1 MADNKQINPKKPIP
15 SSGYD
20 RLRDNLTSNFA
31 DGFPVND
38 FPNPDNRAN
47 INRGTITTRKDDTVQ
62 DVSIGLQDHDEA
74 IAYYFNNVI
83 QPTVVTNGNR
93 IKVPIMYGAPERW
106 KGVQRDGHFRDK
118 EGKLQVPL
126 IMFKRDS
133 VEKRRDLGNKM
144 DANSP
149 QLYYTFQERYTK
161 KNQYDNFSVLM
172 NRKPVEEYHATVIPD
187 YVNIS
192 YSCIIWTDY
201 VAQMNKLIEAINYA
215 SDSYWGDGERF
226 KFNAKID
233 TYNNT
238 TEVAQGDN
246 RSVKTN
252 FGLKIS
258 GYLVPDSLNKELSK
272 QPQKR
277 YSKAVISFG
286 VETES
291 QPYFKPKTREQVR
304 EATGIQNI
312 QQAGIGVGYSTV
324 MGLGQTIGG
333 LPTTSSLEFLY
344 DYQIRKETYSSEQST
359 TIGSLTGRR
368 FISHTDASGNNNHLQ
383 HQDNS
388 LFLPGSPLYPGGQD
402 NFPFR
407 PVKGGEEPVD
417 YPNSNDGFIYS
428 TENDAWASLGAKM
441 TNRITEQGAFTKFL
455 VFYLSHRTTSSFWGG
470 SAVNGISNN
479 YYSNNPGIS
488 NPIVTGHRVLSITPS
503 NTGMSISSTSGS
515 SIGFTPSSSMD
526 PSNYPV
532 NNFDRS
538 GNESIRITPDQ
549 FDYSSTAPP
558 NYKQWIDCVIPPSQR
573 PQPGVKHLLSVS
585 VDNSTGAT
593 RIRMD
598 GVDAFV
604 TGSSVLKNKTFSFDY
619 IGNHSYEVIWNET
632 QNWSFSNIEGF
643 DGVIFETSMVDGYMT
658 DTDVYAMEQIIGTRN
673 GLSI

>member
-258 GYLVPDSLNKELSK
+258 GYLVPDSLNKELAK

-304 EATGIQNI
+304 EATGIENI

-324 MGLGQTIGG
+324 MGLGQTVGG
-333 LPTTSSLEFLY
+333 TPTTGSCNYLY
-344 DYQIRKETYSSEQST
+344 DYNSEYIVGNEDVNINGIHGRKLVQW
-359 TIGSLTGRR
+359 
-368 FISHTDASGNNNHLQ
+368 TDKSGNNNHLVK
-383 HQDNS
+383 DDYS
-388 LFLPGSPLYPGGQD
+388 GFLPGTQYGNGGFGNENQTPILGGHPTTEVNYPTSSGGFIFDFDSTGKSGLFSSPITDLTEYTFFMCLYLGSDVSSSAATLSKGGYTNVTMGKENPLIAGRATFNYELGTNIFHQGLAMIRYEDHANYAPQLRNGNQAIRIIGNSYMGSNPTDSSVRAMIPVGMVQSPL
-402 NFPFR
+402 
-407 PVKGGEEPVD
+407 
-417 YPNSNDGFIYS
+417 S
-428 TENDAWASLGAKM
+428 
-441 TNRITEQGAFTKFL
+441 
-455 VFYLSHRTTSSFWGG
+455 
-470 SAVNGISNN
+470 
-479 YYSNNPGIS
+479 
-488 NPIVTGHRVLSITPS
+488 
-503 NTGMSISSTSGS
+503 
-515 SIGFTPSSSMD
+515 
-526 PSNYPV
+526 
-532 NNFDRS
+532 
-538 GNESIRITPDQ
+538 
-549 FDYSSTAPP
+549 
-558 NYKQWIDCVIPPSQR
+558 
-573 PQPGVKHLLSVS
+573 KHILSVS
-585 VDNSTGAT
+585 VSGSGAVKV
-593 RIRMD
+593 RIN
-598 GVDAFV
+598 GAQAYI
-604 TGSSVLKNKTFSFDY
+604 TGSSVLSGSTYDFATMGSRHFQF
-619 IGNHSYEVIWNET
+619 T
-632 QNWSFSNIEGF
+632 QGVGGPVLGAYASTNGL
-643 DGVIFETSMVDGYMT
+643 DGVVFGSALTDCWMT
-658 DTDVYAMEQIIGTRN
+658 DTDMYAMEQVIATRN

>member
-1 MADNKQINPKKPIP
+1 
-15 SSGYD
+15 
-20 RLRDNLTSNFA
+20 
-31 DGFPVND
+31 
-38 FPNPDNRAN
+38 
-47 INRGTITTRKDDTVQ
+47 
-62 DVSIGLQDHDEA
+62 VSIGLQDHDEA

-93 IKVPIMYGAPERW
+93 INVPVMYGAPERW

-161 KNQYDNFSVLM
+161 KNTYDNFSVLM

-258 GYLVPDSLNKELSK
+258 GYLVPDSLNKELAQ
-272 QPQKR
+272 QPPKR
-277 YSKAVISFG
+277 YSKAVVSFG
-286 VETES
+286 AEIES
-291 QPYFKPKTREQVR
+291 TPYFKPKTREQVR
-304 EATGIQNI
+304 EATGVQNI
-312 QQAGIGVGYSTV
+312 QQSGVGVGYSTV
-324 MGLGQTIGG
+324 MGRGQTIGG
-333 LPTTSSLEFLY
+333 LTSTSSLSFIYNYEL
-344 DYQIRKETYSSEQST
+344 RKDVTSTAAST

-368 FISHTDASGNNNHLQ
+368 LIQQLDSSGNNNHLQ
-383 HQDNS
+383 HQDNT
-388 LFLPGSPLYPGGQD
+388 LFLPSSPYYPGGGQ
-402 NFPFR
+402 NLPFR
-407 PVKGGEEPVD
+407 PVRGGEEPVD
-417 YPNSNDGFIYS
+417 YPQSSDGFIYS
-428 TENDAWASLGAKM
+428 TENSTYQSIGSKM
-441 TNRITEQGAFTKFL
+441 TNHITEQTSFTKFL

-470 SAVNGISNN
+470 SAVNGSGYN
-479 YYSNNPGIS
+479 YFSNNPGAWNTVIS
-488 NPIVTGHRVLSITPS
+488 GHRVMDIALNPMTLTATSASVIT
-503 NTGMSISSTSGS
+503 
-515 SIGFTPSSSMD
+515 FTPSGSI
-526 PSNYPV
+526 PPGTNYPV
-532 NNFDRS
+532 YNFDRS
-538 GNESIRITPDQ
+538 GNEVLRVAPDQ
-549 FDYSSTAPP
+549 FDYSTGAPP
-558 NYKQWIDCVIPPSQR
+558 NHKQWVDCVIPPSQR
-573 PQPGVKHLLSVS
+573 PQPGVKHILSIS
-585 VDNSTGAT
+585 VDNTSGAV
-593 RIRMD
+593 RLRMD

-604 TGSSVLKNKTFSFDY
+604 TGSSVLKDKTFSFDY
-619 IGNHSYEVIWNET
+619 IGNHSYEVIWNGVS
-632 QNWSFSNIEGF
+632 NWSFPHSEGF
-643 DGVIFETSMVDGYMT
+643 DGVIFEASMADGYMT
-658 DTDVYAMEQIIGTRN
+658 DTDVYAMEQVIATRN